1 MRNVKERSMFEK
13 EQIRSAGAKP
23 KRSKAAGASAAT
35 KARAS
40 RAAGDKPA
48 ASARHE
54 SDLQQRIQQRAYQL
68 WESEGRPEGREQAH
82 WQEAQREL
90 SARPAG

>member
-1 MRNVKERSMFEK
+1 MLEK
-13 EQIRSAGAKP
+13 EQTRSAEAKP
-23 KRSKAAGASAAT
+23 KRGKATGATEAT

-40 RAAGDKPA
+40 RTAGHKPA

-54 SDLQQRIQQRAYQL
+54 GDLQQRIQQRAYQL

-82 WQEAQREL
+82 WQQAQREL
-90 SARPAG
+90 TAQRAR

>member
-1 MRNVKERSMFEK
+1 MLEN
-13 EQIRSAGAKP
+13 EQIRSAAAKP
-23 KRSKAAGASAAT
+23 KRSKAAGATEA
-35 KARAS
+35 KARVS
-40 RAAGDKPA
+40 RTAGHKPG

-54 SDLQQRIQQRAYQL
+54 GDLQQRIQQRAYQL

-90 SARPAG
+90 TARPAG